1 MTQQE
6 FKILFDGYFDAVR
19 SYIYYRCSDMDLAC
33 DIAQEVF
40 MKIWEKQ
47 LMPDKNKEKGL
58 LYKMANDLFI
68 SHYRHQMVELNYS
81 QSLVVEQSEPSPD
94 TGLDYEE
101 LAQTYQRA
109 LAEMPEGQ
117 RVAFL
122 MSRTEELKYAEI
134 AERLQISVK
143 AVEKRITNALS
154 HLRTKLSRYET
165 N

>member
-6 FKILFDGYFDAVR
+6 FKILFDSYFDSVR
-19 SYIYYRCSDMDLAC
+19 SYIYYRCSDMDLAS

-81 QSLVVEQSEPSPD
+81 QSIVVEQSEPSPD

-101 LAQTYQRA
+101 LTQTYQRA
-109 LAEMPEGQ
+109 LSEMPEGQ

-154 HLRTKLSRYET
+154 HLRAKLSIYET